1 MTAIL
6 ISISAWERIMALNPN
21 GLRLSLDDSVM
32 VACEHGQELGKIV
45 EFEEISE
52 QQLRE
57 APISNVVERP
67 ASAEDFAANSN
78 NAREKDGILEYCRHA
93 VKKYGLEMKPIDVHI
108 SLDSQRLTI
117 AFIADGRVDF
127 RELVKDLSRHFQKN
141 IRLHQLGVRDE
152 AKITGDVGCCGLT
165 QCCIGHLKKLG
176 NVTSEFAEHQQV
188 VHRGSERLSGVCG
201 RLKCCL
207 AYEESHYQELIEK
220 LPPVGT
226 RVRTKHGRGEVV
238 GWHVLRGSVNVRLD
252 PEKEGDKPIIVE
264 IPILNKD
271 KEEKGE
277 K

>member
-6 ISISAWERIMALNPN
+6 ISINAWERILTLNPN
-21 GLRLSLDDSVM
+21 GLQLALGDSV
-32 VACEHGQELGKIV
+32 VAACEHGQELGKIV
-45 EFEEISE
+45 EFQELPEA
-52 QQLRE
+52 QLKE
-57 APISNVVERP
+57 APINNILERP
-67 ASAEDFAANSN
+67 ASAEDFANN
-78 NAREKDGILEYCRHA
+78 NANTREKEAIMEYCHRA
-93 VKKYGLEMKPIDVHI
+93 VKKHNLEMKLVDIHT
-108 SLDSQRLTI
+108 SLDGQRLTI

-152 AKITGDVGCCGLT
+152 AKITGDIGCCGLT

-188 VHRGSERLSGVCG
+188 VHRGSERLSGTCG

-207 AYEESHYQELIEK
+207 AYEESHYQELIAK
-220 LPPVGT
+220 LPAVGT
-226 RVRTKHGRGEVV
+226 RVRTKHGRGEII
-238 GWHVLRGSVNVRLD
+238 GWHVLHGSVNVRLD

-264 IPILNKD
+264 IPIINK
-271 KEEKGE
+271 EGETEK

>member
-1 MTAIL
+1 
-6 ISISAWERIMALNPN
+6 MALNPN
-21 GLRLSLDDSVM
+21 GLRLSLGDSVAI
-32 VACEHGQELGKIV
+32 ACEHGQELGKII
-45 EFEEISE
+45 EFQELTEA
-52 QQLRE
+52 QLQE
-57 APISNVVERP
+57 TPIGNIVERV
-67 ASAEDFAANSN
+67 ASAEDFSSN
-78 NAREKDGILEYCRHA
+78 NANNRDAEAVLEYCHRA
-93 VKKYGLEMKPIDVHI
+93 IKKHNLEMKLVDVHT
-108 SLDSQRLTI
+108 SLDGQRVTF

-127 RELVKDLSRHFQKN
+127 RELVKDLSRHYQKN

-152 AKITGDVGCCGLT
+152 AKITGDIGCCGLT

-220 LPPVGT
+220 LPAVGT
-226 RVRTKHGRGEVV
+226 RVRTKHGRGEVI

-264 IPILNKD
+264 IPIVNKEAE
-271 KEEKGE
+271 KEK
-277 K
+277 